1 MKSKALVLIV
11 LLLLVSMGTVFAWQ
25 VANNGLG
32 RFSLHVEHAEATLTL
47 GTFDIGSVGSGYDF
61 SETVNGT
68 IAITYAE
75 TLYVE
80 FGIDGLDEVEKA
92 AFVSLSVSIG
102 EDLDDDDVLD
112 DEEVWQTI
120 DCLAP
125 IGLLISHP
133 LDEGVHDILMRAE
146 GTAGYPESDVP
157 VDFTVTAVTTTP
169 LVIEPIP

>member
-25 VANNGLG
+25 VASNGLG

-47 GTFDIGSVGSGYDF
+47 GTVDIGSVGSGYDF

-68 IAITYAE
+68 IE
-75 TLYVE
+75 TKWAKKLYVQ
-80 FGIDGLDEVEKA
+80 FGIDGLDEGEKA
-92 AFVSLSVSIG
+92 AFTSLSVSIG

-120 DCLAP
+120 DCLAL

-133 LDEGVHDILMRAE
+133 LDEGVHDILMRAD
-146 GTAGYPESDVP
+146 GTVGYPEADVP
-157 VDFTVTAVTTTP
+157 VDFTVTATVTTTP
-169 LVIEPIP
+169 LFIPIP